1 MTRQQKTL
9 LLVLGG
15 ASVVGGVSWYL
26 YSQRT
31 RPAVIDRTVL
41 QEKVFQ
47 SLRTRP
53 VELLAVQRQRDI
65 VGPV

>member
-1 MTRQQKTL
+1 MTRQQTAL

-15 ASVVGGVSWYL
+15 VAAAGTVAWYL
-26 YSQRT
+26 YSQRA
-31 RPAVIDRTVL
+31 RPAVIDRTLL
-41 QEKVFQ
+41 QEKAFQ

-53 VELLAVQRQRDI
+53 VELLGVQRQRDL